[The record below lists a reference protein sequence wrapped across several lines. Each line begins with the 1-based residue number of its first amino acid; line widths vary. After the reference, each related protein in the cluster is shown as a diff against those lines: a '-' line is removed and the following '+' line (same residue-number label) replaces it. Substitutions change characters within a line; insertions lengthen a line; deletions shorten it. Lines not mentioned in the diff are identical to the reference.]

1 MRKEVVAGEP
11 RAAAMPQIVR
21 AEVDEEVALATAES
35 EDDDVPLLER
45 FKVRRVTCL
54 VICLVTLAAGLA
66 SHPHS
71 RT

>member
-1 MRKEVVAGEP
+1 MDSRWQAFDDGEDP
-11 RAAAMPQIVR
+11 M
-21 AEVDEEVALATAES
+21 DDDS
-35 EDDDVPLLER
+35 MDEDDPMDEVPLLER